1 MKLVV
6 FDFCE
11 TLVRFQT
18 ADRFVD
24 YIIEKENYR
33 KYQWIDLV
41 RKILFRTRVLAVV
54 SKFFPNLNPSKRLK
68 LLQLRGLDEVKLIN
82 FAKEFTNELVRN
94 NLIQP
99 LYDLMKEH
107 LNQNDYVVIV
117 SGGYEPYIKVFAEQE
132 GVNYFFATEMELY
145 KNKLTGHF
153 AGKDCLQEQKVILLE
168 DFFKKND
175 LQFSNSI
182 AYSDNSSD
190 LPLLKW
196 ANTGVVVSKNK
207 SQNWAKENNL
217 SEIVHE

>member
-41 RKILFRTRVLAVV
+41 QKILFRTRVLAVV
-54 SKFFPNLNPSKRLK
+54 SKIFPDLNPSKRLK
-68 LLQLRGLDEVKLIN
+68 LLQLRGLDEVKVAH
-82 FAKEFTNELVRN
+82 FAKEFTSELIRT

-99 LYDLMKEH
+99 IYNLMKEH
-107 LNQNDYVVIV
+107 LNQNDYVVII
-117 SGGYEPYIKVFAEQE
+117 SGGYVPYIKVFAEQE

-145 KNKLTGHF
+145 QNKLTGHF
-153 AGKDCLQEQKVILLE
+153 AGKDCLHEQKVRLLE
-168 DFFKKND
+168 EFLKKND

-190 LPLLKW
+190 LPLLTW
-196 ANTGVVVSKNK
+196 AKTGVVVSKNK

-217 SEIVHE
+217 SEIVHD